1 MFSNSA
7 DKDAQKGKK
16 TARKTT
22 RAGGSGVDLQKIAEE
37 QQVKLVKDREERKEQ
52 IKAVK
57 EAAAAAPPPETPPA
71 PAPTEAP
78 APKAPESSKIT
89 DNRVNEKVCGSHK

>member
-37 QQVKLVKDREERKEQ
+37 QQVKLVKEREERKEQ

-71 PAPTEAP
+71 PAPTETP
-78 APKAPESSKIT
+78 APKAPESSKNA
-89 DNRVNEKVCGSHK
+89 DNRINEKVCGSHK